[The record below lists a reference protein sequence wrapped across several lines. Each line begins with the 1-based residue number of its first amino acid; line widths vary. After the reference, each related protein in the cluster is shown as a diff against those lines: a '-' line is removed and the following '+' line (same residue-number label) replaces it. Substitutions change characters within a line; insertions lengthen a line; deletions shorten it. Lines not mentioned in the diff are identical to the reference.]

1 MSKSLIKKSEN
12 QFENTFM
19 KLVNSHSLEYLD
31 TVSDYSEDNIDK
43 IIEGADNIQRIKKFA
58 VSKLKIADDNL
69 NSNERIRN
77 KEAIVKED
85 KSLVNP
91 ENTDAYALL
100 REDQI

>member
-1 MSKSLIKKSEN
+1 MSKSLIKKPEN

-31 TVSDYSEDNIDK
+31 TANFFIRWILSAPSIILSILSSEYSVT
-43 IIEGADNIQRIKKFA
+43 

-77 KEAIVKED
+77 KESIVKQD
-85 KSLVNP
+85 GTLVNP
-91 ENTDAYALL
+91 ENKDAYALL